1 MVPFWISISYEG
13 EISLSQKKLVLDT
26 FNDFKAKRYLA
37 FILLL
42 IIVILFIFLV
52 WIRCPTVPVIIE

>member
-1 MVPFWISISYEG
+1 MVAFWISISYEG
-13 EISLSQKKLVLDT
+13 EISLSQKKLVHDT
-26 FNDFKAKRYLA
+26 FNDFKEKRYLA

-52 WIRCPTVPVIIE
+52 WIRWPTVPVIIE